1 MCVMMHK
8 NMHMKQ
14 DGGTGTRY
22 LVSGY
27 SAYRQVA
34 VILLNEQYPNF
45 SATYVIVLAIVIPIP
60 N

>member
-1 MCVMMHK
+1 MHK

>member
-1 MCVMMHK
+1 MHK

-14 DGGTGTRY
+14 DGGTRYQVPGTW
-22 LVSGY
+22 Y

>member
-1 MCVMMHK
+1 MMHK

-22 LVSGY
+22 LVSGYWY